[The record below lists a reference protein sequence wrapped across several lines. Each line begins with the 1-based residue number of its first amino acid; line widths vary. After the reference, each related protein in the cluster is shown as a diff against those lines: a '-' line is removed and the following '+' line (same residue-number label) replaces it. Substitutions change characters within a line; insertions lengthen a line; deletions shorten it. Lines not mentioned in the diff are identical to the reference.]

1 MARFN
6 HTEEFRA
13 EGTARHGSSLPSGH
27 SALRLLR
34 RPLSAPTSGGHS
46 PRTRPRRLRNPAI
59 AGLRDGGF
67 GLGRVLVARADVGIE
82 AVHGL
87 QVEDGVFDIDDGLLL
102 AHHVLYDK
110 ALDWLLSGR
119 QIGIASCRE
128 RRCQKV

>member
-13 EGTARHGSSLPSGH
+13 EGTALHGSSLPSGH

-46 PRTRPRRLRNPAI
+46 PRTRPRRLPNPATT
-59 AGLRDGGF
+59 GLLYGGF
-67 GLGRVLVARADVGIE
+67 WLVRVLVARADVGLE

-87 QVEDGVFDIDDGLLL
+87 QLEAGVFDIHLGPPLAPPVL
-102 AHHVLYDK
+102 AHT
-110 ALDWLLSGR
+110 
-119 QIGIASCRE
+119 
-128 RRCQKV
+128 

>member
-46 PRTRPRRLRNPAI
+46 PRTRPRRLQHPAI

-67 GLGRVLVARADVGIE
+67 GLGRVLVARDDEIGRAPSEPPSQMRSTD
-82 AVHGL
+82 AVFCLKKKIILTNNCVL
-87 QVEDGVFDIDDGLLL
+87 Q
-102 AHHVLYDK
+102 
-110 ALDWLLSGR
+110 
-119 QIGIASCRE
+119 
-128 RRCQKV
+128 

>member
-46 PRTRPRRLRNPAI
+46 PRTRPRRLQNPAL

-67 GLGRVLVARADVGIE
+67 GLGRVLVERADDGIE
-82 AVHGL
+82 AFHGL
-87 QVEDGVFDIDDGLLL
+87 PDADGVFDIGDGLLI
-102 AHHVLYDK
+102 AHYVL
-110 ALDWLLSGR
+110 S
-119 QIGIASCRE
+119 SE
-128 RRCQKV
+128 E